1 MYLKGVIEGILF
13 VVGSD
18 GVTVNDIKNIVNM
31 GDQNIVILLEELQ
44 HDYQSEDRGIQ
55 IEKFGDRYKL
65 VTKKE
70 HLEYY
75 QKMINREKNS
85 ELTQSSL
92 ETLAIIAYNQPIT
105 RIKVEEIRG
114 VSCKHSI
121 RKLLVQGL
129 IKECGK
135 SELPGRPMLYG
146 VTDDFLDY
154 LGIKSLDELPTLT
167 YEQLEEEEQDIFES
181 KYKET
186 E

>member
-1 MYLKGVIEGILF
+1 MKGVVEGILF

-18 GVTVNDIKNIVNM
+18 GVTVNDIKNIINVS
-31 GDQNIVILLEELQ
+31 DKTILSILDDLSD
-44 HDYQSEDRGIQ
+44 DYKSEDRGIQ

-75 QKMINREKNS
+75 KKMVNSEKNS
-85 ELTQSSL
+85 ELTDSSL
-92 ETLAIIAYNQPIT
+92 ETLAIIAYNEPIT

-114 VSCKHSI
+114 VSCRHSI

-135 SELPGRPMLYG
+135 SDLPGRPMLYG

-154 LGIKSLDELPTLT
+154 LGIKSLEELPTLT
-167 YEQLEEEEQDIFES
+167 YEELDEEEQDIFES
-181 KYKET
+181 KYKEID
-186 E
+186 